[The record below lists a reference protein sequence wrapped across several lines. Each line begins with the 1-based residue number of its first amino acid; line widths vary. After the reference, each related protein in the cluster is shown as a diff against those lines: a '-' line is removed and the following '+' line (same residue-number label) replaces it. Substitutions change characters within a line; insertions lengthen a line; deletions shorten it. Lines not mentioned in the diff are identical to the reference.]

1 MVKNYILVAWRSLL
15 KKFGFT
21 IINVLGLA
29 FGMATCL
36 LIALYVNYDLSYDD
50 FQDENV
56 YRMWINR
63 VYPEREVNY
72 PVVPHSF
79 GPQIVEDF
87 PEVLEQGRCFVT
99 QNPSNITVGDDSY
112 LEERLVFAD
121 TTFFNVMHMP
131 FISGDPKTALLDP
144 NSVVLSESTAKKLF
158 GDEDAM
164 GQKIEFQGQSKEVT
178 GVAYDYPD
186 NSHFHYNYLLPMYQL
201 QFFNQINFVGFSAM
215 TYLRLKEGTDPKTVE
230 EKFPAFVKQYAEG
243 QIQQRNGMSYDEYV
257 AAGNGYNYYLHN
269 VQDIHL
275 HSNLEN
281 EIKAN
286 GNINY
291 IYIFSII
298 AIFILVIACINFMN
312 LSTARSTERGREVG
326 IRKVLGSSKKQLIG
340 QFLAESI
347 LVAFLSAVL
356 AVIMTYLALP
366 YFNDLAARPL
376 SLMQFATTVPIV
388 SMVLL
393 IFAVGML
400 AGIYPAFFISSFS
413 ALSVMKGKLKG
424 SKTGI
429 YLRNGLVILQF
440 AISITLISATL
451 IVFDQMNFMLNKPLG
466 FDKENVVVVE
476 NAGGINAGGNDFTRF
491 ETFKNE
497 INDLPSVTVSGYS
510 SNMPGDL
517 TADLSIRVPGTS
529 QKELIIRH
537 MSFDNELPEAMSME
551 VLAGRFFSK
560 DFEDS
565 LSMVLNA
572 AAVEKLEIDD
582 PVGKKIIQI
591 AANADPI
598 EFTIVG
604 VIDNFHFQS
613 LHVDLKPA
621 CFTSMQ
627 GPNAFI
633 NKMAIKIDGDA
644 QSTLNQIE
652 AKWNEFVP
660 GAPFKSYYLE
670 TNMEEFY
677 ETEQATGRILGIF
690 TFLAIVIACI
700 GLLGLSSFVIN
711 QRVKEIGVRKV
722 LGATVSQI
730 IVLLSM
736 DFTKLIGVA
745 ILIAVPTSYYWM
757 NAWLDNFAYAI
768 AISAFV
774 FIVAG
779 LAALIVAV
787 GTISFQSIKAALANP
802 VESLRDE

>member
-21 IINVLGLA
+21 IINVMGLA

-72 PVVPHSF
+72 PLVPHSF
-79 GPQIVEDF
+79 GPQLVEDF
-87 PEVLEQGRCFVT
+87 PEVVAQGRCFVG
-99 QNPSNITVGDDSY
+99 QNATNVTVGDDSY
-112 LEERLVFAD
+112 LEERFVFVD
-121 TTFFNVMHMP
+121 SSFLDVLHIP
-131 FISGDPKTALLDP
+131 FISGDPKTALRDP
-144 NSVVLSESTAKKLF
+144 NSVVISESTAKKLF

-164 GQKIEFQGQSKEVT
+164 GKKIEFFGQSKEVT

-186 NSHFHYNYLLPMYQL
+186 NSHFHYNYLAPVHQFP
-201 QFFNQINFVGFSAM
+201 FFNQINFVGFSSM
-215 TYLRLKEGTDPKTVE
+215 TYLKLKEGTDPQTVE
-230 EKFPAFVKQYAEG
+230 AKFPTFVKQYAEG

-257 AAGNGYNYYLHN
+257 AAGNGYNYHLHN
-269 VQDIHL
+269 IQDIHL

-298 AIFILVIACINFMN
+298 AVFILVIACINFMN

-347 LVAFLSAVL
+347 LVAFFSAML

-366 YFNDLAARPL
+366 YFNELAARPL
-376 SLMQFATTVPIV
+376 SLMQFATTVPIL

-393 IFAVGML
+393 IFGVGIL

-476 NAGGINAGGNDFTRF
+476 NAGGINAGGADFTRF

-497 INDLPSVTVSGYS
+497 INDLPNVTVSGYS

-633 NKMAIKIDGDA
+633 NKMAVKIDGDP

-652 AKWNEFVP
+652 TKWNEFVP
-660 GAPFKSYYLE
+660 GNPFKSYYLE
-670 TNMEEFY
+670 TNMKEFY

-722 LGATVSQI
+722 LGASVSQI

-745 ILIAVPTSYYWM
+745 ILIAVPTAYYWM

-774 FIVAG
+774 FILAG
-779 LAALIVAV
+779 LASLIVAV